1 MNSFLDHAMFGS
13 DGGSCSANF
22 RLLSTKTNSAYL
34 AGLNM
39 QYPTYITSNQ
49 RPSL

>member
-1 MNSFLDHAMFGS
+1 MNTFLDHAMFGS

-22 RLLSTKTNSAYL
+22 RLLSTKTIL

-39 QYPTYITSNQ
+39 QYPT
-49 RPSL
+49 